1 MSLISAPRVY
11 MLEGED
17 RIKLPSDLDMYVMAC
32 TSTTPIHTNNKIGMG
47 YMVV

>member
-1 MSLISAPRVY
+1 MSFISIPRIY
-11 MLEGED
+11 MLEGEK

-32 TSTTPIHTNNKIGMG
+32 SSTTPIHTNIKIGMG